1 MAPRPP
7 AGFADALIAA
17 LRDAEAAAARPKAPA
32 TLAEAAWSKLQFDFP
47 MVSAEELSALAQEY
61 ASGARSAVSVRFLSV
76 VREGASAAATPAG
89 SEPVPPQNGSDGV
102 AHAAAASPLVAL
114 YQRLYAVAVLQSLQS
129 CLESPE
135 AAAAGM
141 LADLAAEP
149 VPSVGMHGDQQFAS
163 QLEAALS
170 AAGEAPRI
178 EKEHRLSQQ
187 EDDDSATYEPLEPA
201 AQQHAAQLPLQLQQ
215 RPQHQLAGRQ
225 AASQAALPERLA
237 QLADHLSY
245 PLMADAAAWRELGL
259 MQRVAGCLAAA
270 RRHPRWAELQ
280 AAAQLLLRLAV
291 DRLVACPAELEAA
304 LAALL
309 DALAIPG
316 GAGSGSG
323 SSSSG
328 CSPSANGKL
337 ASKQAAALAAELA
350 LAAAVALAAQVS
362 SPSARRRLWTSTHT
376 RLLTV
381 AAAQLEAEQVVLAR
395 ATRGAAAAAA
405 GDADHPVEVQVPPG
419 QLYRIMLPCQLLYFY
434 VLEAPRV
441 GAGPASSTQLQEAF
455 LRGGLLRA
463 LVLLFCQ
470 LGGQAGAEPLRCAL
484 LLACTA
490 AQPLADWARAVPG
503 FAAAV
508 GSPALAPGG
517 DAALHGALW
526 RLLLGSGGSELA
538 ALLRD
543 ATPAEKVPGVL
554 QALQLMADMQAV
566 TRRTTPLWDSDVE
579 AALRTLAVTLRQHY
593 SRQRLEEQAAAATQT
608 GASAASQ
615 ETRRAPVQMQQ
626 PHQQDKEEEDKEG
639 EEEEEARKL
648 GRPAEEQAA
657 VLAARHAARLQPACL
672 KLIKDLLQLRG
683 GGGKHD

>member
-1 MAPRPP
+1 M
-7 AGFADALIAA
+7 D
-17 LRDAEAAAARPKAPA
+17 
-32 TLAEAAWSKLQFDFP
+32 
-47 MVSAEELSALAQEY
+47 V
-61 ASGARSAVSVRFLSV
+61 
-76 VREGASAAATPAG
+76 
-89 SEPVPPQNGSDGV
+89 
-102 AHAAAASPLVAL
+102 
-114 YQRLYAVAVLQSLQS
+114 
-129 CLESPE
+129 
-135 AAAAGM
+135 
-141 LADLAAEP
+141 
-149 VPSVGMHGDQQFAS
+149 
-163 QLEAALS
+163 
-170 AAGEAPRI
+170 
-178 EKEHRLSQQ
+178 Q

-201 AQQHAAQLPLQLQQ
+201 AQQHAAQLPVPLQRL
-215 RPQHQLAGRQ
+215 QHQRAGQQ
-225 AASQAALPERLA
+225 AGLQAALPEQLS

-280 AAAQLLLRLAV
+280 GAAQLLLRLAV

-328 CSPSANGKL
+328 CSPSANGTL

-376 RLLTV
+376 WLLTV

-395 ATRGAAAAAA
+395 ATRGVAAAAA

-543 ATPAEKVPGVL
+543 ATPAEKVSSHHTL
-554 QALQLMADMQAV
+554 QPVSMSIAALQTYVPGWVVLICAI
-566 TRRTTPLWDSDVE
+566 
-579 AALRTLAVTLRQHY
+579 
-593 SRQRLEEQAAAATQT
+593 
-608 GASAASQ
+608 
-615 ETRRAPVQMQQ
+615 Q
-626 PHQQDKEEEDKEG
+626 P
-639 EEEEEARKL
+639 
-648 GRPAEEQAA
+648 
-657 VLAARHAARLQPACL
+657 AARLSVHAGFLLPTCLHAGFPGWFPDPTICLGRGTPRRCRACC
-672 KLIKDLLQLRG
+672 RRCS
-683 GGGKHD
+683 